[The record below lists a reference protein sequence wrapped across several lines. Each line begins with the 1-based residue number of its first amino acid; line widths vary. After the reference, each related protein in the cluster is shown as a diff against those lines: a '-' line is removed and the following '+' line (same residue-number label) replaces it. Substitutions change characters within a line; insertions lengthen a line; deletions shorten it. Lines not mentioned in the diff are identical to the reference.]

1 MIEPKGKTEILGR
14 KPVPLSLVIEP
25 GPLRHMKIFSYVYVR
40 YYEGESDENLKYV
53 LSRNLLN
60 TKGTQ

>member
-1 MIEPKGKTEILGR
+1 MNDLIKDAT
-14 KPVPLSLVIEP
+14 
-25 GPLRHMKIFSYVYVR
+25 
-40 YYEGESDENLKYV
+40 YEGESNENLKYV

>member
-1 MIEPKGKTEILGR
+1 MYKQK
-14 KPVPLSLVIEP
+14 LSNGHL
-25 GPLRHMKIFSYVYVR
+25 
-40 YYEGESDENLKYV
+40 YEGESNEDFKYV